1 MHARISVYAKT
12 SRTLHL
18 HRQVMNMYYRGAW
31 FVMLFNSD
39 KQHFMIHYPSCALP
53 QALSS
58 REQAHAGE
66 GRVLSDVVCAPW
78 GSLPGYGVPAFFGSF
93 LRLYQV

>member
-1 MHARISVYAKT
+1 MAGNDCVCDD
-12 SRTLHL
+12 
-18 HRQVMNMYYRGAW
+18 G
-31 FVMLFNSD
+31 SD
-39 KQHFMIHYPSCALP
+39 VVGDIGGDVGDNPSCALP

-66 GRVLSDVVCAPW
+66 GRVLSDVVGAPW

-93 LRLYQV
+93 LRRYLV